1 MPAVM
6 IINLVDILAI
16 LVIFL
21 VVSTTFKRD
30 QPEIVI
36 NLPESKTAEPAPANQ
51 SEPLLLRI
59 SSENKIS
66 IEGGEMLDGGAVTVA
81 ELSEKFK
88 KLKATGRPLALEA
101 DKTAHFQVIVK
112 VWDALKLAGIT
123 NVPTFTNPGGEK

>member
-1 MPAVM
+1 MRFHTRQRRMPAVM

-51 SEPLLLRI
+51 SEPLLLRV

-66 IEGGEMLDGGAVTVA
+66 IEGGELLDGGAVTVA

-101 DKTAHFQVIVK
+101 DKT
-112 VWDALKLAGIT
+112 
-123 NVPTFTNPGGEK
+123 